1 MSERSGQNLFL
12 RAILL
17 LLVLCLALP
26 AAVQGAPAEP
36 GQEITTLLGLY
47 QHASGRFL
55 LRERNGELEMLY
67 DINPGEGEIVRE
79 YSVLPLRR
87 FGGDAFRL
95 VENGPLQ
102 HLGAIAR
109 FQRDEAGRG
118 TACRIGEK
126 TFTRRFYGPD
136 KGETFKIKPL
146 LTVDKLREIAAQA
159 VPPVENGVFL
169 EPDLVEVVAL
179 DNTIQLDIRYATTN
193 NFMGMA
199 MYKEPRAFLQRPA
212 AEALV
217 RAHRQLALYGYGI
230 IIHDAYRP
238 WTVTKMFWEATP
250 PEQRVFVADP
260 DKGSRHNRG
269 GAVDISLYD
278 RSTGKSIGMIS
289 GYDEFSPRAYPDF
302 SGGTELQRWE
312 RELLRFVMEGE
323 GFTVYPEEWWH
334 FDYKGWQRFPIMNL
348 EFSAIR

>member
-1 MSERSGQNLFL
+1 MSERSRQNLFL

-26 AAVQGAPAEP
+26 ATVQGAPAEP
-36 GQEITTLLGLY
+36 GQELANLLGLY

-79 YSVLPLRR
+79 FSVLPLRR
-87 FGGDAFRL
+87 LGGDAFRL